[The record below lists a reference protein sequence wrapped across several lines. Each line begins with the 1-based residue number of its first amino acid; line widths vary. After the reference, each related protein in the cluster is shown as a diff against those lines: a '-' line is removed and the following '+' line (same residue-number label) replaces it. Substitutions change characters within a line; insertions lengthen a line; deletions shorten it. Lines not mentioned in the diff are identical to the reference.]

1 MQYGSKVKLFNNVV
15 FTNNITVKQ
24 AMAIADNF
32 SKFCGFNE
40 KQSVLNYS
48 VKPRRKHLLPAR
60 YALFKFLLVF

>member
-40 KQSVLNYS
+40 KQSVL
-48 VKPRRKHLLPAR
+48 
-60 YALFKFLLVF
+60 FKFLLVF